1 MNRVIEIS
9 LIENN
14 KKSKKDNKTLSLA
27 EYKQKIIGDLEDV
40 ITLKYFD
47 SDSDSQEIRKS
58 DKFIDIRNKFVRF
71 YNSYI
76 ELNGFFIEEKKT
88 KDIIF
93 NLVIEMIDTTIYR
106 SENIL
111 NNEELEDIKE
121 VELLRDIVKETKNK
135 LEIDLDF

>member
-1 MNRVIEIS
+1 MDC
-9 LIENN
+9 LL
-14 KKSKKDNKTLSLA
+14 KK
-27 EYKQKIIGDLEDV
+27 
-40 ITLKYFD
+40 
-47 SDSDSQEIRKS
+47 
-58 DKFIDIRNKFVRF
+58 
-71 YNSYI
+71 
-76 ELNGFFIEEKKT
+76 KKT

>member
-14 KKSKKDNKTLSLA
+14 KKTKKDNKTLSLV
-27 EYKQKIIGDLEDV
+27 EYKQKILGDLEDV
-40 ITLKYFD
+40 ITLKFF
-47 SDSDSQEIRKS
+47 DSDSQEIRKS

-76 ELNGFFIEEKKT
+76 ELNGLFIEEKKT

-93 NLVIEMIDTTIYR
+93 NLLNEMIDTTIYR
-106 SENIL
+106 SKNII
-111 NNEELEDIKE
+111 NKEELENIKE

-135 LEIDLDF
+135 LEVDLDF